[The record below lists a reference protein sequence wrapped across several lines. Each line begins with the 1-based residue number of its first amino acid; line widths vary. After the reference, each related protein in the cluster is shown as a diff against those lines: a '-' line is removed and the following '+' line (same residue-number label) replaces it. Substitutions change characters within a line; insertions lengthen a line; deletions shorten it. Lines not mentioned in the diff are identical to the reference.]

1 MNTLALALLIV
12 AVVLFAVETFRSR
25 SLLAGG
31 LCAMALAFAVPA
43 IAAAA

>member
-1 MNTLALALLIV
+1 MNTLALAMLIV
-12 AVVLFAVETFRSR
+12 AVVLFAVETVRSR

-31 LCAMALAFAVPA
+31 LCALALAFAIPG